1 MLFMVSSPV
10 SAEAGNTVPSAHNHL
25 PMWGPTRL
33 SPGPHK
39 PPPPR
44 AFAST
49 VPRQGGLPAA
59 GSAHGIHGGEP
70 TECQLTATDPWGPP
84 SLWCPVGSAQVRNPD
99 PGPTRHHLDGG

>member
-25 PMWGPTRL
+25 PMLGPTRL
-33 SPGPHK
+33 SPV
-39 PPPPR
+39 PPR
-44 AFAST
+44 RRALRLRSLGKVVFQLRDPLTGST
-49 VPRQGGLPAA
+49 AENQR
-59 GSAHGIHGGEP
+59 SA
-70 TECQLTATDPWGPP
+70 QLTATDPWGPP